1 MTIKDVEKLALLAR
15 IDISPAEKEEFLNN
29 LESILK
35 YVGQIQEVSVETGD
49 REVGEVHNVMRE
61 DTNPRESGIYTEKML
76 EQAPATQDGY
86 IKVKQIL

>member
-49 REVGEVHNVMRE
+49 REAGEVRNVMRE
-61 DTNPRESGIYTEKML
+61 DTNPRESGTYTEKML